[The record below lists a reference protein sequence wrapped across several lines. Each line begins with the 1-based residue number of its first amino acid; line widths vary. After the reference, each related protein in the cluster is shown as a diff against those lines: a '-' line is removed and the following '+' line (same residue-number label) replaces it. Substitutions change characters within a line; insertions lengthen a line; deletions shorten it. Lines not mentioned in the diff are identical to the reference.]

1 MVSLY
6 KSLNSNK
13 NFSSFF
19 PNRSFGCILYEL
31 IEKRS
36 MYSGRTFYETMQAIV
51 DGKIPK
57 LRSIINNI
65 EMFELILE

>member
-1 MVSLY
+1 
-6 KSLNSNK
+6 
-13 NFSSFF
+13 
-19 PNRSFGCILYEL
+19 
-31 IEKRS
+31 